1 MEPAADSGRLLR
13 GTAAKD
19 KLLAASFK
27 AYDTAGLK
35 ALAAAGSF
43 GPMLESALSMEEA
56 YKNHSYTAP
65 WLNKQVQESASLI
78 LNKDLDGDLTAVF
91 AGHAA
96 RYRSYAASA
105 GITSSKVL
113 KLIDNSIARLL
124 REGTRHVRGGR
135 YADAIRLYAELAPV
149 QDTSAETAAATLA
162 WNTAEPVRLLPGGE
176 VPGSYSLTASV
187 TDKYGAKVAV
197 AGVDAGG
204 KLVYAEMGGDGTVS
218 TRTGEVVPGS
228 GMLSALSFDEPLS
241 AYSEVPVVVAN
252 SGETDGRSTFT
263 GYAIRPEGI
272 SLLFSFTGSS
282 YELMAEDGSIR
293 VADNDL
299 TDGADGRT
307 AIFRQVNG
315 SYEFTELYQEAAAY
329 TPIDAAQLELH
340 LNEKVMF
347 SCEIILDSAGR
358 TVALA
363 NGRYL
368 LLQGQVP
375 PYTGSAVISGQ
386 FENGYGSVETDLG
399 EAAVPVF
406 IVDSADSLSLI
417 L

>member
-1 MEPAADSGRLLR
+1 MTSRYP
-13 GTAAKD
+13 
-19 KLLAASFK
+19 
-27 AYDTAGLK
+27 
-35 ALAAAGSF
+35 
-43 GPMLESALSMEEA
+43 
-56 YKNHSYTAP
+56 
-65 WLNKQVQESASLI
+65 
-78 LNKDLDGDLTAVF
+78 LT
-91 AGHAA
+91 
-96 RYRSYAASA
+96 
-105 GITSSKVL
+105 
-113 KLIDNSIARLL
+113 
-124 REGTRHVRGGR
+124 
-135 YADAIRLYAELAPV
+135 P
-149 QDTSAETAAATLA
+149 
-162 WNTAEPVRLLPGGE
+162 
-176 VPGSYSLTASV
+176 
-187 TDKYGAKVAV
+187 
-197 AGVDAGG
+197 
-204 KLVYAEMGGDGTVS
+204 
-218 TRTGEVVPGS
+218 
-228 GMLSALSFDEPLS
+228 
-241 AYSEVPVVVAN
+241 EVPVVVAN

-263 GYAIRPEGI
+263 GYAIRTEGI

-386 FENGYGSVETDLG
+386 FENGYGSMETDLG